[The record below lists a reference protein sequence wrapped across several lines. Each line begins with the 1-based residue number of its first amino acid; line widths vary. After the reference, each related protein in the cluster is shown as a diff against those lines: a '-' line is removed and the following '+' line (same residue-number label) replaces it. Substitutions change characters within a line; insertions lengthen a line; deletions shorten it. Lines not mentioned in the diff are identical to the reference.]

1 MNLIDLKANILPQV
15 DPGCS
20 SLSDTINKLKLMKES
35 NISKI
40 CAAPEYYDSINFN
53 INDILVEIQKESSKL
68 EGFKIPELTSG
79 VVYPL
84 NLDFKKINNF
94 ESINKTAYI
103 FCRFPSH
110 DLNKNF
116 SENINSLIT
125 RNYIPILVNIENGI
139 VKLNKIKELKEIGC
153 LVSVDLYLSY
163 WSNTAKDCI
172 RKLESDHLID
182 IVAGFSKFENL
193 KHSVIKFSED
203 SKINMEKLENLY
215 MNENPNL
222 ILESSKKQI

>member
-1 MNLIDLKANILPQV
+1 MNLIDLKANIIPQV

-20 SLSDTINKLKLMKES
+20 SLSGSINKLKLMKES

-53 INDILVEIQKESSKL
+53 INDMLVEIQKESSKL

-116 SENINSLIT
+116 SENINSLLT
-125 RNYIPILVNIENGI
+125 RNYIPILVNIENSN
-139 VKLNKIKELKEIGC
+139 VKINQIKELKEIGC

-193 KHSVIKFSED
+193 KHSAIKFSED

-222 ILESSKKQI
+222 ILESPKK

>member
-1 MNLIDLKANILPQV
+1 MNLIDLKANIIPQV

-20 SLSDTINKLKLMKES
+20 SLSDSINKLKLMKES

-53 INDILVEIQKESSKL
+53 INDMLVEIQKESSKL

-94 ESINKTAYI
+94 ETINETAYI
-103 FCRFPSH
+103 FCRFPSY
-110 DLNKNF
+110 DLNKKNF
-116 SENINSLIT
+116 ENINSLLT
-125 RNYIPILVNIENGI
+125 RNYIPILVNIENSSI
-139 VKLNKIKELKEIGC
+139 KLNKIRELKEIGC
-153 LVSVDLYLSY
+153 LVSVDLYLNY
-163 WSNTAKDCI
+163 WSNTAKDFI
-172 RKLESDHLID
+172 RKLESNHLID

-222 ILESSKKQI
+222 ILESSKK

>member
-1 MNLIDLKANILPQV
+1 MNLIDLKANIIPQV

-20 SLSDTINKLKLMKES
+20 SLSDSLNKLKLMKES

-53 INDILVEIQKESSKL
+53 INDMLVEIQKESSKL

-125 RNYIPILVNIENGI
+125 RNYIPILVNIENSF
-139 VKLNKIKELKEIGC
+139 VKLNQIKELKEIGC

-182 IVAGFSKFENL
+182 IVAGFSKVENV

-203 SKINMEKLENLY
+203 SNINMEKLENLY

-222 ILESSKKQI
+222 ILESSKK

>member
-1 MNLIDLKANILPQV
+1 MNLIDLKANIIPQV

-20 SLSDTINKLKLMKES
+20 SLSDSINKLKLMKDS
-35 NISKI
+35 NIRKI

-53 INDILVEIQKESSKL
+53 INDMLIEIQKESSKL
-68 EGFKIPELTSG
+68 EGFEIPELTSG
-79 VVYPL
+79 MVYPL

-94 ESINKTAYI
+94 ETINKTAYI
-103 FCRFPSH
+103 FCRFPSY
-110 DLNKNF
+110 DLNKKNF
-116 SENINSLIT
+116 ENINSLLT
-125 RNYIPILVNIENGI
+125 RNYIPILVNIENSSI
-139 VKLNKIKELKEIGC
+139 KLNKIRELKEIGC
-153 LVSVDLYLSY
+153 LVSVDLYLNY
-163 WSNTAKDCI
+163 WSNTAKDFI
-172 RKLESDHLID
+172 RKLESNHLID

-222 ILESSKKQI
+222 ILESSKK